1 MFTGCTHMFFHT
13 FTMSHLLSLPF
24 EMHPLTAL
32 CSYAH
37 VLGRTVRKDASHAN
51 SRGTR
56 ACLYLTIV
64 ELQYHKM
71 RPTSRNYMQARTRRT
86 SITHTYIYIYIYIRV
101 HVWYGHVL
109 VWTCT
114 PTSLGV
120 SAYLTHDP
128 RHTHT
133 YTHHI
138 CSGAPAQARCTQ
150 RCSRRTCRAGAA

>member
-86 SITHTYIYIYIYIRV
+86 SITHTYIYIYIYIYTCAR
-101 HVWYGHVL
+101 L
-109 VWTCT
+109 VWRCT
-114 PTSLGV
+114 GMDMYTHIPGCLRIPHPRPT
-120 SAYLTHDP
+120 T
-128 RHTHT
+128 HTHIHT
-133 YTHHI
+133 PYLFWGP
-138 CSGAPAQARCTQ
+138 CSGTLYAKVLT
-150 RCSRRTCRAGAA
+150 TDL